1 MVILGVSGFED
12 RDGGGSAHPYAHT
25 QPGSPRP
32 SGSAGSPVPL
42 RFFPLQLLGHDPAA
56 ALIVDGELVA
66 CAAEERFTR
75 IKHGFNLAGRTVLP
89 RRAMRY
95 CLDEAGLDWK
105 DVDYW
110 AHYCHFS
117 SEGVAFRLENVARH
131 LGSTDREIVA
141 EEYQRAYRN
150 RVAPEVVRSQ
160 LERIAGVSIP
170 EDCFIPVQHHLAH
183 AAGAFH
189 SSGFAESAWL
199 VLDGYGET
207 DSSTWGLGT
216 AEGLRTTGSTPLP
229 TSLGVLYQTIS
240 SYLGF
245 RAFGDEYKVMGL
257 SSYGDPRSYRSV
269 FDELVQFR
277 PDGAFDTTGL
287 TQPGFDRLL
296 TEHIGE
302 IPQPGAFSCKAAD
315 VAAALQARVEQTV
328 LHVVTHLRDRF
339 GLDRLCISGGVG
351 LNACANGAVVR
362 SGLIDRTFVQPAA
375 SDDGASL
382 GAATYVHHQ
391 LTGAQPAP
399 IDHTYWGPS
408 YDDERIRDA
417 LERASGLRW
426 EKRCDV
432 EQEAARLLADDRIVG
447 WFQGRMEVGPRALGS
462 RSILASPRSIETR
475 DEINARVKGREPFRP
490 FAPSVLDDNASAYF
504 DLPDRTA
511 APFMIVTF
519 QTRESV
525 RGKIPGVVHVDGSA
539 RVQTVSKK
547 DNPRYYRLLH
557 QFAALTGL
565 PVLLNT
571 SFNRAGEPIVCSPDD
586 AVRCFLESGLD
597 ALVIGDYVAVPE
609 NGAGGERR

>member
-12 RDGGGSAHPYAHT
+12 RDGRGFAHPYAHA
-25 QPGSPRP
+25 QPGSPGQ
-32 SGSAGSPVPL
+32 SGSASPPVPL

-66 CAAEERFTR
+66 CAAEERFSR

-95 CLDEAGLDWK
+95 CLDEAGLGWK

-110 AHYCHFS
+110 AHYCHFTR
-117 SEGVAFRLENVARH
+117 EGVAARLRNVARY

-141 EEYQRAYRN
+141 GEYEHAYRN

-160 LERIAGVSIP
+160 LERIADVSIP
-170 EDCFIPVQHHLAH
+170 EGRFVPVPHHLAH

-189 SSGFAESAWL
+189 SSGFVESAWL

-207 DSSTWGLGT
+207 DSSTWGLGA
-216 AEGLRTTGSTPLP
+216 AEGLRATGSAPLP

-257 SSYGDPRSYRSV
+257 SSYGDPSNYRSV

-287 TQPGFDRLL
+287 TQPGFAELL
-296 TEHIGE
+296 AERVGE
-302 IPQPGAFSCKAAD
+302 IRRPGAYSRKAAD
-315 VAAALQARVEQTV
+315 VAAALQQRVEATV
-328 LHVVTHLRDRF
+328 LHVVTHLRDSF
-339 GLDRLCISGGVG
+339 GVGQLCISGGVG

-362 SGLIDRTFVQPAA
+362 SGLMERIFVQPAA

-391 LTGAQPAP
+391 LTGARPAS

-408 YDDERIRDA
+408 YDDAMIRAA
-417 LERASGLRW
+417 LESARGLRW
-426 EKRCDV
+426 EKRCDA
-432 EQEAARLLADDRIVG
+432 EQEAARLLAADMIVG

-462 RSILASPRSIETR
+462 RSILASPRTIETR
-475 DEINARVKGREPFRP
+475 DQINARVKGREPFRP
-490 FAPSVLDDNASAYF
+490 FAPSVLDEAASAYF

-519 QTRESV
+519 LTHESV
-525 RGKIPGVVHVDGSA
+525 RGEIPGVVHVDGSA

-547 DNPRYYRLLH
+547 DNPRYYELLH